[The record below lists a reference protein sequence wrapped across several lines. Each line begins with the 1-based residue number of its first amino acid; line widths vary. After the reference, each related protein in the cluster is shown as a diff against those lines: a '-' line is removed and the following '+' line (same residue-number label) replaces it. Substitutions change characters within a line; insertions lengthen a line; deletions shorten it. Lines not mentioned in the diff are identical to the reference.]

1 MPMYPRLVRH
11 LIQPWHERLL
21 RRRTFA
27 NLVELEQQQW
37 WAPDELRRLQ
47 DVKLLS
53 LLRHAYD
60 RIPFY
65 RRHLSRG
72 GVNPHG
78 PIPNVRSALHQLPPI
93 HKDEIRAHLGEMIWR
108 DAPGGLFPFSTGGS
122 TGVPLTFYLDRR
134 RQGYDQ
140 AARMRTHRWLGVDV
154 GTRELYLWGS
164 PIETSRTDR
173 LKSVRDRLFNQ
184 RLLNAFHMSLTQLDS
199 YLNEFD
205 RFGPTSLFGYP
216 SSIARF
222 VEHATHRGHR
232 LRTKALRAVFVTG
245 EVCFP
250 HDRELI
256 ENYFDVP
263 VANCYGS
270 REGGFVAHEC
280 PSGGMHTTDENMIVE
295 ILKDGVPVAAGE
307 PGDIVVTHLDA
318 YAMPFI
324 RYQTGDVGRLLPG
337 RCECGRG
344 LGLMDVVSGRAT
356 DFLYLPS
363 GEVKHALS
371 IIYPLR
377 ELPGVRQFRVV
388 QHEDYAITVDV
399 VRDAETI
406 CITREAVIDRVRPV
420 IGRDAPVTVR
430 LVDEIA
436 PIGSGKH
443 QYVVSRAKESSEGNV
458 QEVNAE

>member
-1 MPMYPRLVRH
+1 MHPAIVRH

-21 RRRTFA
+21 GRRTFV
-27 NLVELEQQQW
+27 NLGELERRQW
-37 WAPDELRRLQ
+37 WAPAELRRLQ
-47 DVKLLS
+47 DVKLWA
-53 LLRHAYD
+53 LLRHAYE
-60 RIPFY
+60 RIPFF
-65 RRHLSRG
+65 RGHLDRA
-72 GVNPHG
+72 GVNPRG
-78 PIPNVRSALHQLPPI
+78 PVPNVRTALRQLPPI
-93 HKDEIRAHLGEMIWR
+93 DKDDIRAHLGELIWK

-122 TGVPLTFYLDRR
+122 TGAPLLFYFDRR

-140 AARMRTHRWLGVDV
+140 AARMRTHRWFGVDV

-164 PIETSRTDR
+164 PIEASRSDR
-173 LKSVRDRLFNQ
+173 IKMLRDRLFNQ
-184 RLLNAFHMSLTQLDS
+184 RLLNAFQMSSTRLDE
-199 YLNEFD
+199 YLDEFD
-205 RFGPTSLFGYP
+205 RFRPTSLFGYP

-222 VEHATHRGHR
+222 VEHATRRGRR
-232 LRTKALRAVFVTG
+232 LRTEALRAVFVTG

-256 ENYFDVP
+256 ENYFAVP
-263 VANCYGS
+263 VANGYGS
-270 REGGFVAHEC
+270 REGGFIAHEC
-280 PSGGMHTTDENMIVE
+280 PMGGMHTTDENVIVE
-295 ILKDGVPVAAGE
+295 ILKGGLPVPEGE

-324 RYQTGDVGRLLPG
+324 RYRTGDVGRLLPG

-377 ELPGVRQFRVV
+377 ELPGVRRFRVV

-399 VRDAETI
+399 VRSAGDVG
-406 CITREAVIDRVRPV
+406 ITTEAVADRVRPV
-420 IGRDAPVTVR
+420 IGGDAPVTVR
-430 LVDEIA
+430 LVDDIV
-436 PIGSGKH
+436 PVGSGKH
-443 QYVVSRAKESSEGNV
+443 RYVVSRAREASGTTDQGVS
-458 QEVNAE
+458 AE